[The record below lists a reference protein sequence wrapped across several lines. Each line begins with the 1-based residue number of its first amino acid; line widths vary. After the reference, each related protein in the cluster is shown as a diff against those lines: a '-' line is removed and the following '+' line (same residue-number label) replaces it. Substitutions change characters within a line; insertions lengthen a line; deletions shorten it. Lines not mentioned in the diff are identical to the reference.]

1 MYLNICN
8 QYLSVQSTKCKSLSF
23 EAKKSILLE
32 LNTIENYVFNTRSGL
47 QHLCSSTPKE
57 LFSGYSLA
65 LRQSSVSNHASQRRG
80 HENFLICRFLPL
92 SHPNGALPHRFCIN
106 LLLTCPYFPYAAQQ
120 SQSIQTPLE
129 AEKEAAKIVQEAR
142 QCQFTKVKRMVESS
156 SKHTS
161 LQIASRS

>member
-1 MYLNICN
+1 MQEPVLRG
-8 QYLSVQSTKCKSLSF
+8 
-23 EAKKSILLE
+23 KKVDSSRVEYNRKL
-32 LNTIENYVFNTRSGL
+32 GL
-47 QHLCSSTPKE
+47 QYKKRPLASLRGKFCLSTPKK
-57 LFSGYSLA
+57 LLSGYSLA
-65 LRQSSVSNHASQRRG
+65 SRQSSVSNHASQRRG

-106 LLLTCPYFPYAAQQ
+106 HLLTCPYFPYAAQQ

-129 AEKEAAKIVQEAR
+129 AEKEAAKIVPEAR

-161 LQIASRS
+161 L